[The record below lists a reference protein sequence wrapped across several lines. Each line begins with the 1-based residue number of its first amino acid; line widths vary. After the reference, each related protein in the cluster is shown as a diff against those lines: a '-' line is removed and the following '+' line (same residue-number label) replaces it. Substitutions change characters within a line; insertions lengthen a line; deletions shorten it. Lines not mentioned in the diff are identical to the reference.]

1 MAQPRD
7 SQSQGSEFVTA
18 LIRAVSETEAAPLSD
33 ETVNKLAMHYRM
45 LSAWNSRLN
54 LTRIVQP
61 NDAARLHYAESIY
74 AGRFIGTAKTLLDV
88 GSGAGF
94 PAIPLAVTNPA
105 LDVIALESNQKKS
118 VFLREVK
125 DALELANLRVVQA
138 RLEEFDWSGYDVVT
152 SRALDRA
159 ADVYPE
165 MIARLRSASSLML
178 FCGGEMATL
187 LGHSLPPGVR
197 AETHIVP
204 GTDDRFIILF
214 HRS

>member
-1 MAQPRD
+1 MTQPRD
-7 SQSQGSEFVTA
+7 TQFLGSEFVTA
-18 LIRAVSETEAAPLSD
+18 LIRAISESGAPPLS
-33 ETVNKLAMHYRM
+33 EEIVNKLARHYRM
-45 LSAWNSRLN
+45 LSEWNRRLN
-54 LTRIVQP
+54 LTRIVKP

-94 PAIPLAVTNPA
+94 PAIPLAVTNPS
-105 LDVIALESNQKKS
+105 LDVVALESNQKKS

-125 DALELANLRVVQA
+125 DTLELANLQVIQA
-138 RLEEFDWSGYDVVT
+138 RLEEFDWSGCDTVM

-165 MIARLRSASSLML
+165 MIASFKEGSSLML

-197 AETHIVP
+197 AEIHIVP
-204 GTDDRFIILF
+204 GTDDRFIVLF